1 MYIVIWA
8 SGPYVYSYLGGV
20 VHMYTVIWAS
30 SRVTPVSR
38 YSYLG

>member
-8 SGPYVYSYLGGV
+8 SGSYVYSYLGEV
-20 VHMYTVIWAS
+20 VHMYIVVWAS
-30 SRVTPVSR
+30 GSYV